1 MPTVLGLEGSANKVG
16 AGVVRDG
23 RVLSNRRATYV
34 TPPGHGEPK
43 HPPPKS
49 PFSNPK
55 TPRFRSLG
63 RTSGRVVTFSAGTS
77 GSGFAPGPVSR
88 HHREKLLGLVEAA
101 LGDAGLRPADIDGI
115 AFTKGAERRP
125 HRDPIGT
132 HWDP

>member
-34 TPPGHGEPK
+34 TPPGH
-43 HPPPKS
+43 
-49 PFSNPK
+49 
-55 TPRFRSLG
+55 
-63 RTSGRVVTFSAGTS
+63 
-77 GSGFAPGPVSR
+77 GFAPGPVSR

-125 HRDPIGT
+125 HSDP
-132 HWDP
+132 